1 MTENERLT
9 FETEL
14 GISIDKNEDCP
25 TMSICWNCD
34 IPPRKCNY
42 FKDAID
48 KLAKYEAIGTVEEF
62 KALKEKEERFD
73 RNIKMFNEIGLEI
86 RNKAIDDVFDFLK
99 TQRGEKYKRVNFDDL
114 EIRKYKEQLKA
125 GGNND

>member
-1 MTENERLT
+1 MTENEA
-9 FETEL
+9 
-14 GISIDKNEDCP
+14 IKNVTAYVYMECENMPMQVVKALDV
-25 TMSICWNCD
+25 MKNCTKE
-34 IPPRKCNY
+34 IQQYR
-42 FKDAID
+42 
-48 KLAKYEAIGTVEEF
+48 AIGTVEEF